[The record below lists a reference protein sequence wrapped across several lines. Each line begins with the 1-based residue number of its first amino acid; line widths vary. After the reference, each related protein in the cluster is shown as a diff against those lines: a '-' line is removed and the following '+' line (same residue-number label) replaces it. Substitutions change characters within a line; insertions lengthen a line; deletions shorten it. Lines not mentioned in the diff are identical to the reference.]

1 MPKFNPGDK
10 AYIIESTIFI
20 KEVVVV
26 KFSGGMYLVK
36 YPNSNGGYKVRESRL
51 YKTESEAKKVIDS
64 KNKNNIG
71 GSIL

>member
-26 KFSGGMYLVK
+26 KFVGDMYLIK
-36 YPNSNGGYKVRESRL
+36 YPNRSSGYKVRESRL
-51 YKTESEAKKVIDS
+51 YKTEAEAKKVIDS
-64 KNKNNIG
+64 RK
-71 GSIL
+71 

>member
-26 KFSGGMYLVK
+26 KFDGGMYLIK
-36 YPNSNGGYKVRESRL
+36 YPNSSGGYKVRESRL
-51 YKTESEAKKVIDS
+51 YKTEEEAKKIVDS
-64 KNKNNIG
+64 RKK
-71 GSIL
+71 

>member
-26 KFSGGMYLVK
+26 KFVGGMYLIK
-36 YPNSNGGYKVRESRL
+36 YPNSSGGYKVRESRL
-51 YKTESEAKKVIDS
+51 YKTEADAKKIVDLR
-64 KNKNNIG
+64 KK
-71 GSIL
+71 

>member
-26 KFSGGMYLVK
+26 KFVG
-36 YPNSNGGYKVRESRL
+36 NSSGGYKVRESRL
-51 YKTESEAKKVIDS
+51 YKTESDAKKIVDLR
-64 KNKNNIG
+64 KK
-71 GSIL
+71 

>member
-26 KFSGGMYLVK
+26 KFVGSMYLIK
-36 YPNSNGGYKVRESRL
+36 YPNSSGGYKVRESRL
-51 YKTESEAKKVIDS
+51 YKTESDAKKIVDLR
-64 KNKNNIG
+64 KK
-71 GSIL
+71 

>member
-26 KFSGGMYLVK
+26 KFVGGMYLIK
-36 YPNSNGGYKVRESRL
+36 YPNSSSGYKVRESRL
-51 YKTESEAKKVIDS
+51 YKTESDAKKIVDLR
-64 KNKNNIG
+64 KK
-71 GSIL
+71 

>member
-26 KFSGGMYLVK
+26 KFVGGMYLIK
-36 YPNSNGGYKVRESRL
+36 YPNSSGGYKVRESRL
-51 YKTESEAKKVIDS
+51 YKTESDAKKIVDLR
-64 KNKNNIG
+64 KK
-71 GSIL
+71 

>member
-26 KFSGGMYLVK
+26 KFMGDMYLIK
-36 YPNSNGGYKVRESRL
+36 YPNSSGGYKVRESRL
-51 YKTESEAKKVIDS
+51 YKTESDAKKIVDLR
-64 KNKNNIG
+64 KK
-71 GSIL
+71 

>member
-26 KFSGGMYLVK
+26 KFMGDIYLIK
-36 YPNSNGGYKVRESRL
+36 YPNSSGGYKVRESRL
-51 YKTESEAKKVIDS
+51 YKTESDAKKIVDLR
-64 KNKNNIG
+64 KK
-71 GSIL
+71 